1 MQTFLA
7 SLQYNEQKLSL
18 VNKSKELQVI
28 DNESIYLLFN
38 GTLTNNINSIELLY
52 ESYQDNGI
60 SCLKDLEG
68 TFSLCIY
75 DKETEELFIAKDKI
89 GTQPLYF
96 TQTNE
101 SFIFGTHLR
110 DFSQL
115 IDLQVNPSSLANYL
129 QFGFVLQP
137 NSIFRDC
144 YKVQSGEYI
153 SFNLQQTNYTRHTY
167 WKLESCYDEEKHTSS
182 EKEII
187 NTAHELLQKSVE
199 QNSKNTNCGFSLSG
213 GYDSSTLVAIAQK
226 QSDKKIDTFTIGF
239 HESKINEAPFAKEL
253 AKHLGTNHHEHY
265 FTSKDALELIPKIGE
280 IFDEPFADHAASPT
294 ILTSQLLKENGID
307 NLLAGD
313 GGDEVFATADDVH
326 TFERLHKTPRLIK
339 QLIAQPLKHLPM
351 HKVPY
356 IKHYNNFPKKYNKL
370 MEILLAK
377 NIPEMIGT
385 RNTLFL
391 EKELQTHIK
400 DYTQLLETSFQ
411 NIDFQG
417 SSESVDEIIG
427 TYFKT
432 TMVDGE
438 LVKSYTAMNQN
449 NIKLSIPYLDT
460 KLVDY
465 LAKVPSSIKIKNGIK
480 KYLLKEITYQ
490 YIPKNLIERPKSGFD
505 IPFGLWMKNEL
516 KEILYTQINKKR
528 LDKDNIFYTSSILNI
543 RDQFY
548 AGNDNYKYKLW
559 RIFIFQLW
567 YENFSSNHKG

>member
-7 SLQYNEQKLSL
+7 SLQYKEQKFSL
-18 VNKSKELQVI
+18 VKKSKELKII

-38 GTLTNNINSIELLY
+38 GTLRNHINTIELLY
-52 ESYQDNGI
+52 KSYQKKGI
-60 SCLKDLEG
+60 SCLKELEG
-68 TFSLCIY
+68 TFSLFIH
-75 DKETEELFIAKDKI
+75 DKAKKELFIAKDKI

-101 SFIFGTHLR
+101 NFIFGTHLR

-115 IDLQVNPSSLANYL
+115 IDLQIDPNSLANYL

-137 NSIFRDC
+137 NSIFKNC

-153 SFNLQQTNYTRHTY
+153 SFNLQQTNYSRHNY
-167 WKLESCYDEEKHTSS
+167 WKLESCYDAKKHTTN

-187 NTAHELLQKSVE
+187 NTSHELLQKSVE

-265 FTSKDALELIPKIGE
+265 FTSKDALELIPKICE
-280 IFDEPFADHAASPT
+280 VYDEPFADHAASPT
-294 ILTSQLLKENGID
+294 MLTSQLLKENGIE
-307 NLLAGD
+307 NLIAGD

-326 TFERLHKTPRLIK
+326 TFEQLQKTPQLIK

-351 HKVPY
+351 EKIPY
-356 IKHYNNFPKKYNKL
+356 LKHYNNFPKKYNKF

-400 DYTQLLETSFQ
+400 GYTQPLETSFQ

-438 LVKSYTAMNQN
+438 LVKSYTTMNHN

-480 KYLLKEITYQ
+480 KYILKEIAYQ
-490 YIPKNLIERPKSGFD
+490 YIPKNLIERPKCGFD
-505 IPFGLWMKNEL
+505 IPFGSWMKNEL

-528 LDKDNIFYTSSILNI
+528 LDKDNLFYTSSILNI
-543 RDQFY
+543 RNQFY
-548 AGNDNYKYKLW
+548 AGNDSYKYKLW